1 MPASRILV
9 LTALWPHPEHSVRA
23 ANVVAFELICAL
35 ARSSGGRVALLVVG
49 YEAPVLQDEQ
59 ARLAGEQLS
68 ALGVEI
74 LAPVTLRSDQIPRS
88 RLARTLA
95 PRFTDYY
102 PAADCVDQV
111 LPSVERFGPDLLFV
125 PWSEWLTALVSRV
138 PIAKFAYYGN
148 PDPKGLR
155 TQIAFHRRVGEFG
168 ALHAGYLSM
177 RADRLERF
185 HLEAMNQYGWLG
197 DVAANDAEYYRSQGH
212 PNAFYA
218 RNTWMAAPSIE
229 DVEPQNSACKIIAS
243 VGRVSGTANT
253 LGLEYLGTQVLPE
266 MRRIFGARK
275 FELHVLGAGEVHPHV
290 KPLIS
295 QPEILLRGFVDD
307 IDREIASAVAFL
319 CVNNATPY
327 KVGHTRY
334 LHAWSLRSCV
344 VAHRD
349 VSLSMPELRHDENA
363 LLGANAVEI
372 AEHLL
377 LTCRD
382 VASRTRIADA
392 GLRTFLDEFTAD
404 RVVPTL
410 LDRVWRQGL

>member
-1 MPASRILV
+1 
-9 LTALWPHPEHSVRA
+9 LWPHPEHSVRA

-35 ARSSGGRVALLVVG
+35 ARLSGGRVALLVVG
-49 YEAPVLQDEQ
+49 YETPVVQDEQ
-59 ARLAGEQLS
+59 ARLACEHLS
-68 ALGVEI
+68 SLGVEV
-74 LAPVTLRSDQIPRS
+74 LAPVTLRTDQVPRP
-88 RLARTLA
+88 RLARILA

-102 PAADCVDQV
+102 PAADCVDQL
-111 LPSVERFGPDLLFV
+111 LPTVERFGPDLLFV
-125 PWSEWLTALVSRV
+125 PWSEWLTALASRV

-155 TQIAFHRRVGEFG
+155 TQIAFRRRVGEFG

-185 HLEAMNQYGWLG
+185 HLEAMRQYGWLG
-197 DVAANDAEYYRSQGH
+197 DVAANDAEYYRSRGH

-218 RNTWMAAPSIE
+218 RNTWMAAPSIGSV
-229 DVEPQNSACKIIAS
+229 DVRDTDCKIIAS

-266 MRRIFGARK
+266 MRRIFGARR

-295 QPEILLRGFVDD
+295 QPEIRLRGFVDD
-307 IDREIASAVAFL
+307 IDREIAGAAAFL

-349 VSLSMPELRHDENA
+349 VSLSMPELRNDENA
-363 LLGANAVEI
+363 MLGADAKEI
-372 AEHLL
+372 AEQLL
-377 LTCRD
+377 RSCCD
-382 VASRTRIADA
+382 AASRKRIADA
-392 GLRTFLDEFTAD
+392 GRQTFVDEFTAD

-410 LDRVWRQGL
+410 LDRVRRQGA